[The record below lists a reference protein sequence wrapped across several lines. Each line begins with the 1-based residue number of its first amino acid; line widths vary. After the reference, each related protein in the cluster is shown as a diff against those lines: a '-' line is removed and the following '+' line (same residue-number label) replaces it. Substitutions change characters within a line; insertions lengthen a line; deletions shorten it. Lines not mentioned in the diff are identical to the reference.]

1 MRFPVAFSSAALFGF
16 ALSSFAQGPAITRG
30 GIVGA
35 AGFAQGQAI
44 AGGSLATIF
53 GTSLAAGLAPLA
65 TVPMPTITSGGIVPV
80 YSNVSTIQSG
90 EWVSIYGSN
99 LSGTGAPATWNGDF
113 PLTLG
118 STSVTVNGKSA
129 YLWYVSPTQINL
141 QAPLDTATGAVP
153 VVVTTPSGSVTSTV
167 TLAQFAPSFSL
178 LDATHVAGII
188 LRSDGSGA
196 FGGGTY
202 DIVGPT
208 GTSLGYKTVAA
219 KAGDSV
225 VLFAVGLG
233 PTNPVVPPGATYS
246 GAATTT
252 TTVNLL
258 INSMSVA
265 PAFCG
270 ETSAGLYQM
279 NLTIPSGLGTGDV
292 PLQALVG
299 GVQTPTGPVISLQ

>member
-1 MRFPVAFSSAALFGF
+1 MRLSLAFSSAALLGF
-16 ALSSFAQGPAITRG
+16 AFSSFAQGPAISPG
-30 GIVGA
+30 GVVNTA
-35 AGFAQGQAI
+35 SFVQGQAT
-44 AGGSLATIF
+44 AGGSLVAIF
-53 GTSLAAGLAPLA
+53 ASPLAAGLAPLA
-65 TVPMPTITSGGIVPV
+65 TVPMPTITAGGIVPV

-90 EWVSIYGSN
+90 EWVSIYGTN
-99 LSGTGAPATWNGDF
+99 LSGTGANATWNGDF
-113 PLTLG
+113 PQSLG
-118 STSVTVNGKSA
+118 STSVTIDGKSA

-141 QAPLDTATGAVP
+141 QVPQDSATGTVQ

-167 TLAQFAPSFSL
+167 TLGQFAPSFSL
-178 LDATHVAGII
+178 LDAKHVAGII

-196 FGGGTY
+196 YGGGTY

-233 PTNPVVPPGATYS
+233 PTNPVVPPGAPYT

-252 TTVNLL
+252 NTVNLL
-258 INSMSVA
+258 INSASIT
-265 PAFCG
+265 PGFCG

-292 PLQALVG
+292 SLQAMVG
-299 GVQTPTGPVISLQ
+299 GAQTPSGPVISLQ